1 MHTALRRTSL
11 ALALALALSPAAGC
25 GRKTNPAAPVPGVSL
40 AGAVEQARLRHG
52 LPAIAAASFSL
63 DSVEVA
69 VSGVRRLGAATAVT
83 PADLF
88 HVGSLAKAMTATAI
102 GALVDD
108 GVLTWSLTL
117 SEAFPE
123 FAATMDTAYRNVTLA
138 ELLQNRSGMP
148 GLNDLE
154 EFAAL
159 PAFPG
164 DVTAQRHAFA
174 GWLLSQPPA
183 VARGTYLYST
193 AGFSVAAAIA
203 EARGGRRWDELLRAR
218 VLDPVGA
225 GMFVGWPLEAGP
237 DEPSGHMPVDGVL
250 QPIDPAAGH
259 VPGVL
264 APGGDV
270 SMAVRDYADYARL
283 HLRALCG
290 QPAVLAPATWAALHA
305 PVGDYAMGWS
315 VIEADG
321 NVALTHTGSPA
332 TFYAFVVL
340 YRNQRH
346 GFVVLFNADTPEV
359 DGAIVDILTAM
370 APSVSG
376 TVTRQAL
383 AQARGRA
390 AGRGR

>member
-1 MHTALRRTSL
+1 MHTVIRRSSLAVLL
-11 ALALALALSPAAGC
+11 ALAMFPAAGC
-25 GRKTNPAAPVPGVSL
+25 GHKTNPAAPDPGVSL
-40 AGAVEQARLRHG
+40 ATVVEQVRVRHG
-52 LPAIAAASFSL
+52 LPAIAAASFDL
-63 DSVEVA
+63 DSMEVA
-69 VSGVRRLGAATAVT
+69 VSGVRRLGTAGAVT
-83 PADLF
+83 PTDLF
-88 HVGSLAKAMTATAI
+88 HVGSLAKGMTATAI
-102 GALVDD
+102 GALVQD
-108 GVLTWSLTL
+108 GALSWSLTL
-117 SEAFPE
+117 ADAFPE
-123 FAATMDTAYRNVTLA
+123 FAATMDTAYRDVTLA
-138 ELLQNRSGMP
+138 ELLQNRGGMP

-154 EFAAL
+154 EFASV

-164 DVTAQRHAFA
+164 DATAQRHAFA
-174 GWLLSQPPA
+174 GWLLAQPPA

-193 AGFSVAAAIA
+193 AGFSVAAAVA
-203 EARGGRRWDELLRAR
+203 EARSGQRWDALVRGR

-225 GMFVGWPLEAGP
+225 AMFIGWPLEAGP
-237 DEPSGHMPVDGVL
+237 DEPWGHMPVNGTL
-250 QPIDPAAGH
+250 HPIDPAAGH
-259 VPGVL
+259 IPGVL

-270 SMAVRDYADYARL
+270 SMTVRDYAAYARL

-290 QPAVLAPATWAALHA
+290 RPEVLTPATWAALHA

-346 GFVVLFNADTPEV
+346 GFVVLFNADSPEV

-370 APSVSG
+370 APSVAG
-376 TVTRQAL
+376 AVTRQAL
-383 AQARGRA
+383 AHAGP

>member
-1 MHTALRRTSL
+1 MHTGFRRTSL
-11 ALALALALSPAAGC
+11 ALVLTLALSPTAGC
-25 GRKTNPAAPVPGVSL
+25 GRKSNPAAPDPGVSL
-40 AGAVEQARLRHG
+40 ASAVELARVRHG
-52 LPAIAAASFSL
+52 LPAIAAASFTL
-63 DSVEVA
+63 DSVEIA
-69 VSGVRRLGAATAVT
+69 VSGVRRLGAPAMVT

-88 HVGSLAKAMTATAI
+88 HVGSLAKGMTATAI
-102 GALVDD
+102 GALVED
-108 GVLTWSLTL
+108 GVLSWSLTL
-117 SEAFPE
+117 AEAFPE
-123 FAATMDTAYRNVTLA
+123 FAATMDTAYRAVTLA

-148 GLNDLE
+148 GVNDLE
-154 EFAAL
+154 DFASL

-174 GWLLSQPPA
+174 GWLLAQPPA

-193 AGFSVAAAIA
+193 AAFSVAAAVA
-203 EARGGRRWDELLRAR
+203 EARTGRRWDALVRDR

-225 GMFVGWPLEAGP
+225 GLFIGWPLEAGP
-237 DEPSGHMPVDGVL
+237 DEPSGHMPVNGAL

-259 VPGVL
+259 IPGVL

-270 SMAVRDYADYARL
+270 SMTVRDYADYARL

-290 QPAVLAPATWAALHA
+290 RSEVLAPATWAALHA

-346 GFVVLFNADTPEV
+346 GFVVLFNADSPEI
-359 DGAIVDILTAM
+359 DGAIMDILTAM

-376 TVTRQAL
+376 AVTREAL
-383 AQARGRA
+383 ALARKP
-390 AGRGR
+390 GRGR